1 MPHSRVDMTLPA
13 FLRRRIAPVLHD
25 RMRAPALAVCA
36 MLATASYAQAPRVL
50 TLDAVLT
57 AAAHQHPLLDAA
69 RARVAAARGARNTA
83 ATLPNPVFTYW
94 TESAPFP
101 FQSSRPDLQLETQT
115 YATLPLEFLYQRRI
129 GVRAANANV
138 DAATADLARARQAV
152 VLDAARAFYRVAE
165 AQVVVDAT
173 GDVRDRLAEL
183 VVYNAA
189 RVKEGKTAEADLIRT
204 HVELDRVDASLTLD
218 QIELTRARAS
228 LAPFIG
234 DESLIADSVRVA
246 IEDSTSGVVS
256 TAPTTFP
263 ALVTLLATARSTR
276 PDVIAAR
283 ARVTAAEADAGTQ
296 RALTIR
302 SVGATFGSKRTA
314 GVTSMIAGL
323 SFPLPLFDRNR
334 GGVEQATAMQRV
346 AEAELAWTERR
357 VAAEVQA
364 AFSTARSLNAQVSR
378 LGPTMLA
385 RAEESRRIALAAY
398 QEGALSLLQV
408 LDASRALADA
418 RQTWYRL
425 RFAERE
431 SRLALRAAIG
441 DPSLGAS
448 TTPSDAQLR
457 DDTRPATTTRPA
469 RTTGDRR

>member
-1 MPHSRVDMTLPA
+1 MPHSRIDMILRG
-13 FLRRRIAPVLHD
+13 FRRRRIAPAP
-25 RMRAPALAVCA
+25 RNQARATALTVCA
-36 MLATASYAQAPRVL
+36 MVAAALHAQAPRSV
-50 TLDAVLT
+50 TLDSVLT
-57 AAAHQHPLLDAA
+57 AAANQHPLLDAA
-69 RARVAAARGARNTA
+69 RARIAAARGARNTA

-101 FQSSRPDLQLETQT
+101 FQASRPELQLETQT
-115 YATLPLEFLYQRRI
+115 YATMPLEFLYQRRV

-138 DAATADLARARQAV
+138 DAASADLARARQAV

-173 GDVRDRLAEL
+173 ADVRDRLAEL
-183 VVYNAA
+183 AIYNAA

-204 HVELDRVDASLTLD
+204 QVELDRVDASLTLD

-234 DESLIADSVRVA
+234 GESIIADSVRVA
-246 IEDSTSGVVS
+246 IDDSTPGVFS
-256 TAPTTFP
+256 AGPTTLP
-263 ALVTLLATARSTR
+263 TLVTLLAAARSTR
-276 PDVIAAR
+276 PDLTAAR

-296 RALTIR
+296 RSLTIR
-302 SVGATFGSKRTA
+302 SVGATFGSKRTL

-334 GGVEQATAMQRV
+334 GAVEQATALQRV

-357 VAAEVQA
+357 VAADVQA

-425 RFAERE
+425 LFAERE
-431 SRLALRAAIG
+431 SRLVLRAAIG
-441 DPSLGAS
+441 DPTLGAP
-448 TTPSDAQLR
+448 TIPDDARLR
-457 DDTRPATTTRPA
+457 DGTRSPTTTRPT
-469 RTTGDRR
+469 RPTGDRP